1 MRFDP
6 APGWREGMESGTEGR
21 NKKVCNFFYKTAEN
35 KKLISTFVFRK
46 LCRLFAHPL
55 STFAAFSAER

>member
-21 NKKVCNFFYKTAEN
+21 DKKVCNFFGSLEKVRGIN
-35 KKLISTFVFRK
+35 
-46 LCRLFAHPL
+46 
-55 STFAAFSAER
+55 